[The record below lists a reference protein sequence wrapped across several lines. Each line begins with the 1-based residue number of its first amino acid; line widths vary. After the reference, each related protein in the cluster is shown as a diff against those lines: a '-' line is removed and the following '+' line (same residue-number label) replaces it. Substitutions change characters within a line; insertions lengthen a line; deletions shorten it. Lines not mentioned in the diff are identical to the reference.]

1 MFALTVSG
9 LGELAGQEIA
19 GLSGAWVEDSGFDG
33 RSDVVLFSRDDAKV
47 AGRLRLA
54 EDVFVEVGRTLRA
67 SGDDPRWISG
77 RLWRPQRVREALSVW
92 EREVHPLR
100 ARASFRVIA
109 RVLQERS
116 FLRTNLRRSLTT
128 VIQHD
133 QPLWSIADPGQL
145 EVWII
150 EYRPGH
156 FVTGLRVSDA
166 SMRQHDGRLDER
178 PGALRPAVAAAMV
191 RLAGPAGLPLL
202 DPCCGSGT
210 ILREAAAERWTAQ
223 GVDVDPEAVNVARR
237 NARGADVQVGDARSL
252 PLDDDSL
259 GACVSNLPFG
269 HQHQVTGDMNRWLKT
284 VLGEM
289 ARVTRVGGRVVVLIP
304 DIPRSLIPRQLK
316 LAQRHPIRVLGMQA
330 TIWAF
335 DRVADNGSLSLG
347 NGRAGGTGGARVT
360 SSPPPRPEAIVA
372 DGPSTPIGVWSTAH
386 GCGFSAGTWVQAAR
400 ACAF

>member
-1 MFALTVSG
+1 MFALTVPG

-19 GLSGAWVEDSGFDG
+19 GLSGAACVEDSGFDG
-33 RSDVVLFSRDDAKV
+33 RSDVVLFSPDDATV

-54 EDVFVEVGRTLRA
+54 EDSFVEVGRTLRA

-77 RLWRPQRVREALSVW
+77 HLWRPQRVREALSLW

-109 RVLQERS
+109 RVLHERS
-116 FLRTNLRRSLTT
+116 FLRTDLRRSLTT

-133 QPLWSIADPGQL
+133 QPLWRIADPGQL

-150 EYRPGH
+150 EYRPGR

-166 SMRQHDGRLDER
+166 SMRQHDGRLAER
-178 PGALRPAVAAAMV
+178 PGALRPAVAVAMV
-191 RLAGPAGLPLL
+191 RLAGTPGQLLL

-210 ILREAAAERWTAQ
+210 ILREAAAERWTAR
-223 GVDVDPEAVNVARR
+223 GIDIDPEAVDVARR

-252 PLDDDSL
+252 PLGDDSV

-269 HQHQVTGDMNRWLKT
+269 HQYQVTGDMNRWLKT

-289 ARVTRVGGRVVVLIP
+289 ARVTREGGRVVVLIP

-316 LAQRHPIRVLGMQA
+316 SAQRHPIRVLGMQT

-335 DRVADNGSLSLG
+335 DRVVGNGSLSLG
-347 NGRAGGTGGARVT
+347 NGRA
-360 SSPPPRPEAIVA
+360 
-372 DGPSTPIGVWSTAH
+372 
-386 GCGFSAGTWVQAAR
+386 AGLEVYR
-400 ACAF
+400 CAQPGRQ